1 MNAKEFVDSLFEGYE
16 QTQSLAD
23 FKEEM
28 LGNLNAKIENLVK
41 NGMEIEAAAAK
52 AFAELGDVAQLADEF
67 SLKKTKG
74 TFLDGAFSCVVLE
87 CKADVNIH
95 PGKQQ
100 HRAVISGGGDTKD
113 RITTEIRGNALHIC
127 EKEKPGF
134 FHRSKPT
141 VDVYL
146 SRLEAVKLMGAGDI
160 SVDDYVAENLNVEIS
175 GCGDITLGNGS
186 IETLDIGISGK
197 GDITLGEGDIGAV
210 NIRLSG
216 LGDIT
221 FGTGDIGTLDIGISG
236 KGDIT
241 LGEGDISAL
250 DIRLSGC
257 GDITFGNGN
266 VGALTVNLSGMGDV
280 IMGNG
285 NIGTLDANIS
295 GMGNIILG
303 NGKVESTKTSVSG
316 IGKIYHAAEGGK
328 K

>member
-52 AFAELGDVAQLADEF
+52 AFADLGDVAQLADEF

-95 PGKQQ
+95 PGKLQ
-100 HRAVISGGGDTKD
+100 HRAVVSSGGDTKD

-175 GCGDITLGNGS
+175 GCGDITLGNGN

-197 GDITLGEGDIGAV
+197 GDITLGEGDIGA
-210 NIRLSG
+210 
-216 LGDIT
+216 
-221 FGTGDIGTLDIGISG
+221 
-236 KGDIT
+236 
-241 LGEGDISAL
+241 L

-257 GDITFGNGN
+257 GDIAFGNGN
-266 VGALTVNLSGMGDV
+266 VGVLTVELSGMGDV